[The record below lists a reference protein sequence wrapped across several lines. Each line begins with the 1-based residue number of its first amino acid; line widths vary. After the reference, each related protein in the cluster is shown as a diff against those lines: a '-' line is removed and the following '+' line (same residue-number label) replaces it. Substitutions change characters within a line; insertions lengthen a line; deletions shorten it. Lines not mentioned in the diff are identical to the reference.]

1 MDLNP
6 YHTSYGRLIKTKL
19 IEEKIIEYL
28 IKTDEENLN
37 YEYSNN
43 PGSKLIYIT
52 GCNDLEKE
60 IPSFDQVFIT
70 YHNNADI
77 IATDLRKYVTKQD
90 TRALNLSDIAR
101 DTGNMKFCILNS
113 LIVSD
118 LLNENYSKYKTYSK
132 TIASSFGF
140 FIGYIIDSIIRLNPI
155 EKVSIEVT
163 AAYYILHKLYDSSE
177 FENVD
182 SYRFIKESI
191 LAILSRSKYSI
202 PLQASGIEGI
212 INKIEDITYTG
223 TIDNLLEYLSKQLD
237 NGKDKILNKAVLINA
252 ISNTWFGHGGSETIL
267 ISLEHLPTWMS
278 LLYTIE
284 ANSMF
289 KKTRLASIINKY
301 SSQVGL
307 KSYVDLI
314 EKDIKA
320 REL

>member
-1 MDLNP
+1 MDLNS

-19 IEEKIIEYL
+19 IEEKLLEYL

-52 GCNDLEKE
+52 GCNSLEKE

-70 YHNNADI
+70 KHNNVDI
-77 IATDLRKYVTKQD
+77 IATDLRKYVAKQD

-101 DTGNMKFCILNS
+101 DTGNMKYCILNS

-118 LLNENYSKYKTYSK
+118 LLNENYIKYKPYSK

-140 FIGYIIDSIIRLNPI
+140 FMGHIIDTIIRLNPI
-155 EKVSIEVT
+155 EKVAIEVT
-163 AAYYILHKLYDSSE
+163 SAYYMLHKLYDSSE
-177 FENVD
+177 FENKD
-182 SYRFIKESI
+182 SYKYIKDNI
-191 LAILSRSKYSI
+191 IAILTRCKYSI
-202 PLQASGIEGI
+202 PLQVSGIEGI
-212 INKIEDITYTG
+212 LSKVEDITYTG

-237 NGKDKILNKAVLINA
+237 NGKEKILNKAVLINA

-284 ANSMF
+284 TNSMF
-289 KKTRLASIINKY
+289 KKTRLATIIHKY
-301 SSQVGL
+301 NNQVGL
-307 KSYVDLI
+307 KSYADLI
-314 EKDIKA
+314 EKDIKS

>member
-52 GCNDLEKE
+52 GCNDLEKD

-118 LLNENYSKYKTYSK
+118 LLNENFSKYKTYSK

-140 FIGYIIDSIIRLNPI
+140 FIGHIIDSIIRLNPI

-177 FENVD
+177 FENID
-182 SYRFIKESI
+182 SYRFIKDSI
-191 LAILSRSKYSI
+191 LAILARSKYSI
-202 PLQASGIEGI
+202 PLQANGIEGI
-212 INKIEDITYTG
+212 INKVEDITYTG

-237 NGKDKILNKAVLINA
+237 NGKEKILNKAVLINA

-284 ANSMF
+284 VNSMF
-289 KKTRLASIINKY
+289 KKTRLATIINKY

-307 KSYVDLI
+307 KSYADLI